1 MASSENLKRT
11 EKLQLMLDEEEL
23 KAIDDWRFENR
34 MPTRAAAIREL
45 LRRGLIS
52 DPHFSDPETDDASTR
67 DFGVV
72 DEKVRAS
79 MGDDNT

>member
-1 MASSENLKRT
+1 MAADNSLKRT

-23 KAIDDWRFENR
+23 EAIDDWRFQHR

-45 LRRGLIS
+45 LRRGLVS
-52 DPHFSDPETDDASTR
+52 DALFAAPDTEDASSG

-72 DEKVRAS
+72 SDSRSESGPGKVA
-79 MGDDNT
+79 